1 MSNFKKYTAEKKG
14 NARRERGFSKFSK
27 NPKSVHKDSKKA
39 FFKPKNIGSFKT
51 ENNKVER
58 EENIKEI
65 KAENF
70 IFGKNV
76 LFEALMN
83 KPETIEKI
91 VVAKEK
97 FTDERILDI
106 LNNQKT
112 SRNNGKVIPVE
123 YIDENS
129 FPRIIKKQNHQG
141 IFAKID
147 LNKITVNYKTFIEN
161 LNVTNKTC
169 LLVLG
174 ELEDVQ
180 NVGSIIRSASAFDIA
195 GILIPEHNQV
205 QINETIVKISSGQ
218 AFNIPLVSI
227 GNINNT
233 LKDLKENKF
242 WIYGL
247 DMYGE
252 KFVHEENFTEPT
264 VFVVGN
270 EGDGLR
276 KSFKENCDMVLKI
289 PMAEKCESLNVSV
302 STAVAMYEWKKQ
314 TL

>member
-1 MSNFKKYTAEKKG
+1 MSNFKKYTESKSG
-14 NARRERGFSKFSK
+14 NARRERAGKPDFRK
-27 NPKSVHKDSKKA
+27 PAKKA
-39 FFKPKNIGSFKT
+39 FYPFKPKLPFTGK
-51 ENNKVER
+51 NKRTIFTDNKES
-58 EENIKEI
+58 EEV
-65 KAENF
+65 F
-70 IFGKNV
+70 VFGKNV
-76 LFEALMN
+76 IFEALIN

-91 VVAKEK
+91 IVAKDK
-97 FTDERILDI
+97 FTDEKILNI
-106 LNNQKT
+106 LNNQRT
-112 SRNNGKVIPVE
+112 SRNNNNIIPVE
-123 YIDENS
+123 YIEEES
-129 FPRIIKKQNHQG
+129 FPRVVKNQNHQG
-141 IFAKID
+141 VFAKI
-147 LNKITVNYKTFIEN
+147 NIKKITIEYKKFIEN
-161 LNVTNKTC
+161 LEVTNKTC

-205 QINETIVKISSGQ
+205 QINETIIKISSGQ

-227 GNINNT
+227 GNVNNT
-233 LKDLKENKF
+233 LSDLKDKKF

-252 KFVHEENFTEPT
+252 KYIHEEKFDAPT

-270 EGDGLR
+270 EGEGLR
-276 KSFKENCDMVLKI
+276 KSFKENCDMILKI
-289 PMAEKCESLNVSV
+289 PMAEKCESLNVSI

>member
-1 MSNFKKYTAEKKG
+1 MSNFKKYTEAKQG
-14 NARRERGFSKFSK
+14 NARRERAGKPSFRKVAKQPFY
-27 NPKSVHKDSKKA
+27 P
-39 FFKPKNIGSFKT
+39 FKPKLAFTGNRARRPF
-51 ENNKVER
+51 
-58 EENIKEI
+58 
-65 KAENF
+65 AENGAKEERQDTF

-76 LFEALMN
+76 IFEALMH

-91 VVAKEK
+91 MVAKDK
-97 FTDERILDI
+97 FSDERILDI

-112 SRNNGKVIPVE
+112 SRNNNNLIPVE
-123 YIDENS
+123 YVEEES
-129 FPRIIKKQNHQG
+129 FPRVIKTQNHQG
-141 IFAKID
+141 VFAKIN
-147 LNKITVNYKTFIEN
+147 LKRITLDYKVFMKN
-161 LNVTNKTC
+161 LEVTNKTC

-205 QINETIVKISSGQ
+205 QINETIIKISSGQ

-227 GNINNT
+227 GNINNA
-233 LKDLKENKF
+233 LNDLKEKKF

-247 DMYGE
+247 DMHGE
-252 KFVHEENFTEPT
+252 KYVHDEKFTEPT

-270 EGDGLR
+270 EGEGLR
-276 KSFKENCDMVLKI
+276 KSFKENCDFVLKI
-289 PMAEKCESLNVSV
+289 PMAEKCESLNVSI

-314 TL
+314 NLN